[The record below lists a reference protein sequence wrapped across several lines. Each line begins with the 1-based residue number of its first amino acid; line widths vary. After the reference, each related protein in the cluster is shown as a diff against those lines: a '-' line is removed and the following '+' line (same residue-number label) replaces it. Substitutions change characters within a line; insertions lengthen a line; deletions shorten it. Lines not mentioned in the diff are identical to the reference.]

1 MSLNHNKSNPNK
13 NKTRP
18 NVSKLLNKKHI
29 QNTKNK

>member
-1 MSLNHNKSNPNK
+1 MSPNHNKSNPNK

-29 QNTKNK
+29 QNKKNK

>member
-1 MSLNHNKSNPNK
+1 MSPNHNKSNPNK